1 VKTALANHGCVK
13 RKRNDVLDGLT
24 VRKLLQVPFQD
35 INGLVRFPFSSEAN
49 GHSECLSSGF
59 LHSVHDGERADSTD
73 FEDSS
78 LNGWSPGRGQF
89 ERGKASSA
97 IFPSMLFMVIET
109 FKNGDPDPI
118 RERFFREGR
127 MLPEG
132 VLYHVSWI
140 DRANARCFQV
150 MEAKD
155 LKALDQWIGR
165 WSDLIDFEI
174 VPVISSQD
182 YWARIG

>member
-1 VKTALANHGCVK
+1 
-13 RKRNDVLDGLT
+13 
-24 VRKLLQVPFQD
+24 
-35 INGLVRFPFSSEAN
+35 
-49 GHSECLSSGF
+49 
-59 LHSVHDGERADSTD
+59 
-73 FEDSS
+73 
-78 LNGWSPGRGQF
+78 
-89 ERGKASSA
+89 
-97 IFPSMLFMVIET
+97 MLFMVIET

-132 VLYHVSWI
+132 VLYHASWI
-140 DRANARCFQV
+140 DRANARCFQI

-155 LKALDQWIGR
+155 LKALDAWTGR

-174 VPVISSQD
+174 VPVVSSQD